1 MNITELRE
9 KRKKLW
15 KTMEGYL
22 DTHRNS
28 MGVLSAEDDAAYN
41 KMEADLDSLTN
52 EIKRME
58 RKDAIEAE
66 LNKPVNEVI
75 RENPQNADAVKNGKI
90 GRASDDYRDD
100 FDRHLRGKKLI
111 HNVLSEGVDADGGY
125 LVPDEFERD
134 IVMQLEEE
142 NVVRSLAKVITTQ
155 HERKIPV
162 ANGHSVA
169 QWTAE
174 NAAYTESNP
183 TFGQKQLDA
192 FKLTDL
198 CRVSVEL
205 LQDSAFDIEDY
216 LMKEFARAFG
226 IAEEE
231 AFCVGTG
238 TNQPSGIFTSNGGTV
253 GVTAAS
259 AAAITAD
266 ELISLVYAL
275 KSPYRRNAKFL
286 LNDATVSAIRKLKD
300 QNGAYLWQPSI
311 QAGQP
316 DRLLG
321 YELYT
326 SPYVPAVA
334 AGALAVAFGDFK
346 NYWIGD
352 RAGRTVQR
360 LNELYATNGQ
370 IGYVATERVDGKVIL
385 PEGIQL
391 LQMKTA

>member
-28 MGVLSAEDDAAYN
+28 MGVLSAEDDATYN
-41 KMEADLDSLTN
+41 KMEADLDSLTS

-66 LNKPVNEVI
+66 LNKAVNEAI
-75 RENPQNADAVKNGKI
+75 KETPQNADTVKNGKI

-205 LQDSAFDIEDY
+205 LQDSAFDIEEY

-238 TNQPSGIFTSNGGTV
+238 TNQPTGIFTANGGTV
-253 GVTAAS
+253 GVTATS
-259 AAAITAD
+259 ATAITAD

-326 SPYVPAVA
+326 SPYVPVVA